1 MASPSSLTLNYD
13 SILSTTFFAVRKEL
27 YDQIFKDNVVWN
39 VLHSKGRKRSQ
50 NGGERIQIPLQY
62 ATNTTVGSYAGY
74 DVLDTTPQD
83 NVTSAFYTW
92 KQLSGSVSINR
103 LEERQNSG
111 ESQILNLLRQ
121 KVTELS
127 MSMQDEAS
135 RQLLVPNGSLTGS
148 AFTVGNSGKD
158 LLGLPILVADDP
170 TTGTVGNLNRATYLW
185 WRNQQ
190 TDSAATTYISLK
202 KELRTMWNDCSKGTG
217 NGPDMALADQTTY
230 ETYEAA
236 LDENTRYTNTV
247 MADLGFDNLRLK
259 GSLLYWDERMPD
271 WEGSNYPAVDGGT
284 PGYGSVCYLN
294 TKFLELVV
302 DSQTD
307 FITTPFVRPENQD
320 ARTAQVLFMGELCC
334 SNMRKQ
340 GVLAKIPLTIVA

>member
-1 MASPSSLTLNYD
+1 LTLNYD
-13 SILSTTFFAVRKEL
+13 SILSTTFFAVRREL
-27 YDQIFKDNVVWN
+27 YDTIFKDNVVWN
-39 VLHSKGRKRSQ
+39 VMHSKGRKRLQ

-62 ATNTTVGSYAGY
+62 ATNTTVGSYSGY
-74 DVLDTTPQD
+74 ELLDTTPQD

-135 RQLLVPNGSLTGS
+135 RQLLVPNGSASGQT
-148 AFTVGNSGKD
+148 FTVGNSGKD
-158 LLGLPILVADDP
+158 LLGLPIIIADDP
-170 TTGTVGNLNRATYLW
+170 TTGTVGNLNRATYSW

-190 TDSAATTYISLK
+190 TDSTASTFKGYK

-217 NGPDMALADQTTY
+217 SGPDIALGDQTAY

-236 LDENTRYTNTV
+236 LDDNTRYTNTV
-247 MADLGFDNLRLK
+247 MADMGFDNLRLK
-259 GSLLYWDERMPD
+259 GSLFYWDERVPD
-271 WEGSNYPAVDGGT
+271 WAGQKYPAVDGGV
-284 PGYGSVCYLN
+284 PLKSSVAFLN
-294 TKFLELVV
+294 TKYLELVV

-340 GVLAKIPLTIVA
+340 GVLADISQSIVS

>member
-62 ATNTTVGSYAGY
+62 ATNSTVGSYSGY

-135 RQLLVPNGSLTGS
+135 RQLLVPNGSASGS

-170 TTGTVGNLNRATYLW
+170 TTGTVGNISRSNTW

-190 TDSAATTYISLK
+190 TDSSATTYSGYK

-217 NGPDMALADQTTY
+217 NGPDVALGDQTAY

-236 LDENTRYTNTV
+236 LDDNTRYTNTV
-247 MADLGFDNLRLK
+247 MADMGFDNLRLK
-259 GSLLYWDERMPD
+259 GSLFYWDERVPD
-271 WEGSNYPAVDGGT
+271 WENSEHPTVDGGSPT
-284 PGYGSVCYLN
+284 KSSVVYLN

-320 ARTAQVLFMGELCC
+320 ARTAQVLFMGELTC

-340 GVLAKIPLTIVA
+340 GVLASILTTIAS